1 MIGISS
7 VQRQILLALLNQY
20 LPEILVWAFGSRVKG
35 NFRADSDLDLVVFSK
50 ASQSSAVSAFRE
62 ALDESAL
69 PFSVDVL
76 IWDDVEQ
83 DFRERILEKYAVFER
98 EVV

>member
-20 LPEILVWAFGSRVKG
+20 LPGILVWAFGSRVKG

-50 ASQSSAVSAFRE
+50 VSQSSAVSAFRE

-83 DFRERILEKYAVFER
+83 AFRERILEKYAVFER